1 MELLGPYVAQ
11 GIGRRKTSIARVYLK
26 PGTGEVTCNGRSVAD
41 YFSRPIL
48 EEVAVQALDLVQLK
62 GKYDV
67 VARLSGGGLTGQA
80 GALRLGL
87 ARALIEV
94 DPKLRRPLKKAG
106 YLTRDPRMVERK
118 KYGRPGARKRFQ
130 FSKR

>member
-1 MELLGPYVAQ
+1 MELLGPYVSQ
-11 GIGRRKTSIARVYLK
+11 GLGRRKTSIARVYLK

-41 YFSRPIL
+41 YFNRPIL